1 MCELKAILVNG
12 EERHQVMESVT
23 RVVVND
29 SLIEMT
35 GIFGE
40 KETIEGKIK
49 EINFSSGELLISGN
63 E

>member
-1 MCELKAILVNG
+1 
-12 EERHQVMESVT
+12 
-23 RVVVND
+23 VVND

>member
-12 EERHQVMESVT
+12 EERRQVMESVT